1 MSFIGCIIHVVLTA
15 LNIQSQLKQIATIKN
30 NIYHCKCYNDKTIN
44 LILHLFALCCM
55 DSLKTNEIKEANGQ
69 ANISFSKKQI
79 FKSRNSLDGVIMTH
93 LGLATYTRWWFMGHP
108 P

>member
-1 MSFIGCIIHVVLTA
+1 
-15 LNIQSQLKQIATIKN
+15 
-30 NIYHCKCYNDKTIN
+30 
-44 LILHLFALCCM
+44 M